1 MKQKLKFTYSLLILL
16 VICFSCT
23 EKNSKT
29 NSTSTEK
36 QLVKIDSLKP
46 EIKEIKI
53 ISKKNEKTENHT
65 KIIEKFGEQWD
76 FCTCV
81 LANDSINSAFEKTVT
96 DAETNKLMK
105 RWEHVEIKCKEFLTS
120 ENKTPE
126 QRIEHELKVKK
137 CLKNAAK

>member
-1 MKQKLKFTYSLLILL
+1 MKFTYSLLILL

-23 EKNSKT
+23 KKKSKT
-29 NSTSTEK
+29 HTTSSEK
-36 QLVKIDSLKP
+36 QLVKKDSVKP

-53 ISKKNEKTENHT
+53 ISKKNEKTENHN

-76 FCTCV
+76 FCKCV

-105 RWEHVEIKCKEFLTS
+105 RWEHVEVKCKEFLTS

>member
-1 MKQKLKFTYSLLILL
+1 MKFTYSLLILL

-23 EKNSKT
+23 EKKSKT
-29 NSTSTEK
+29 HTTSSEK
-36 QLVKIDSLKP
+36 QLVKKDSVKP

-53 ISKKNEKTENHT
+53 ISKKNEKTENHN

-76 FCTCV
+76 FCKCV

-105 RWEHVEIKCKEFLTS
+105 RWEHVEVKCKEFLTS

>member
-1 MKQKLKFTYSLLILL
+1 MKFTYSIFILL

-23 EKNSKT
+23 EKKSKT

-36 QLVKIDSLKP
+36 QLVKKDSVKP

-53 ISKKNEKTENHT
+53 ISKKNEKTDNHN

-76 FCTCV
+76 FCKCV

-105 RWEHVEIKCKEFLTS
+105 RWEHVEVKCKEFLTS

-137 CLKNAAK
+137 CLKNATK

>member
-1 MKQKLKFTYSLLILL
+1 MKFTYSLLILL

-23 EKNSKT
+23 EKKSKT
-29 NSTSTEK
+29 HTTSSEK
-36 QLVKIDSLKP
+36 QLVKKDSVKP

-53 ISKKNEKTENHT
+53 ISKKNEKTENHN

-76 FCTCV
+76 FCKCV

-96 DAETNKLMK
+96 DSETSRLMK
-105 RWEHVEIKCKEFLTS
+105 RWEHVEVKCKEFLTS
-120 ENKTPE
+120 KNKTPE

>member
-1 MKQKLKFTYSLLILL
+1 MKFTYSLLILL

-23 EKNSKT
+23 EKKSKT

-36 QLVKIDSLKP
+36 QLVKKDSVKP

-53 ISKKNEKTENHT
+53 ISKKNEKTENHN

-76 FCTCV
+76 FCKCV

-96 DAETNKLMK
+96 DAETNRLMK
-105 RWEHVEIKCKEFLTS
+105 RWEHVEVKCKEFLTS

>member
-1 MKQKLKFTYSLLILL
+1 MKFTYSLLILL

-23 EKNSKT
+23 EKKLKT
-29 NSTSTEK
+29 HTTSSEK
-36 QLVKIDSLKP
+36 QLVKKDSVKP

-53 ISKKNEKTENHT
+53 ISKKNEKTENHN

-76 FCTCV
+76 FCKCV

-96 DAETNKLMK
+96 DAETNRLMK
-105 RWEHVEIKCKEFLTS
+105 RWEHVEVKCKEFLTS

>member
-1 MKQKLKFTYSLLILL
+1 MKFTYSLLILL

-23 EKNSKT
+23 EKKSKT
-29 NSTSTEK
+29 HTTSSEK
-36 QLVKIDSLKP
+36 QLVKKDSVKP

-53 ISKKNEKTENHT
+53 ISKKNEKTENHN

-76 FCTCV
+76 FCKCV

-105 RWEHVEIKCKEFLTS
+105 RWEHVDVKCKEFLTS

>member
-1 MKQKLKFTYSLLILL
+1 MKFTYSLLILL

-23 EKNSKT
+23 EKKSKT

-36 QLVKIDSLKP
+36 QLVKKDSVKP
-46 EIKEIKI
+46 EIKEMKI
-53 ISKKNEKTENHT
+53 ISKKNEKTENHN

-76 FCTCV
+76 FCKCV

-105 RWEHVEIKCKEFLTS
+105 RWEHVEVKCKEFLTS

-137 CLKNAAK
+137 CLKNATK

>member
-1 MKQKLKFTYSLLILL
+1 MKFTYSIFILL

-23 EKNSKT
+23 EKKSKT
-29 NSTSTEK
+29 HTTSSEK
-36 QLVKIDSLKP
+36 QLVKKDSVKP

-53 ISKKNEKTENHT
+53 ISKKNEKTENHN

-76 FCTCV
+76 FCKCV

-96 DAETNKLMK
+96 DAETNRLMK
-105 RWEHVEIKCKEFLTS
+105 RWEHVEVKCKEFLTS

>member
-1 MKQKLKFTYSLLILL
+1 MKFTYSLLILL
-16 VICFSCT
+16 VICFSCN
-23 EKNSKT
+23 EKKSKT
-29 NSTSTEK
+29 HTTSSEK
-36 QLVKIDSLKP
+36 QLVKKDSVKP

-53 ISKKNEKTENHT
+53 ISKKNEKTENHN

-76 FCTCV
+76 FCKCV

-96 DAETNKLMK
+96 DAETNRLMK
-105 RWEHVEIKCKEFLTS
+105 RWEHVEVKCKEFLTS

>member
-1 MKQKLKFTYSLLILL
+1 MKFTYSLLILL

-23 EKNSKT
+23 EKKSKT

>member
-1 MKQKLKFTYSLLILL
+1 MKFTYSIFILL

-23 EKNSKT
+23 EKKSKT
-29 NSTSTEK
+29 HTTSSEK
-36 QLVKIDSLKP
+36 LLVKKDSVKP

-53 ISKKNEKTENHT
+53 ISKKNEKTENHN

-76 FCTCV
+76 FCKCV

-105 RWEHVEIKCKEFLTS
+105 RWEHVEVKCKEFLTS

>member
-1 MKQKLKFTYSLLILL
+1 MKFTYSIFILL
-16 VICFSCT
+16 VICFSCS
-23 EKNSKT
+23 EKKSKT

-36 QLVKIDSLKP
+36 QLVKKDSVKP

-53 ISKKNEKTENHT
+53 ISKKNEKTENHN

-76 FCTCV
+76 FCKCV

-105 RWEHVEIKCKEFLTS
+105 RWEHVEVKCKEFLTS

>member
-1 MKQKLKFTYSLLILL
+1 MKFTYPLLILL

-23 EKNSKT
+23 EKKSKT

-36 QLVKIDSLKP
+36 QLVKKDSVKP
-46 EIKEIKI
+46 EIIEIKI
-53 ISKKNEKTENHT
+53 ISKKNEKTENHN

-76 FCTCV
+76 FCKCV

-105 RWEHVEIKCKEFLTS
+105 RWEHVEVKCKEFLTS

-137 CLKNAAK
+137 CLKNATK

>member
-1 MKQKLKFTYSLLILL
+1 MKFTYSIFILL

-23 EKNSKT
+23 EKKSKT

-36 QLVKIDSLKP
+36 QLVKKDSVKP

-53 ISKKNEKTENHT
+53 ISKKNEKTENHN

-76 FCTCV
+76 FCKCV

-96 DAETNKLMK
+96 DAETNRLMK
-105 RWEHVEIKCKEFLTS
+105 RWEHVEVKCKEFLTS

>member
-1 MKQKLKFTYSLLILL
+1 MKFTYSIFILL

-23 EKNSKT
+23 EKKSKT

-36 QLVKIDSLKP
+36 QLVKKDSVKP

-53 ISKKNEKTENHT
+53 ISKKNEKTENHN

-76 FCTCV
+76 FCKCV

-96 DAETNKLMK
+96 DAKTNKLMK
-105 RWEHVEIKCKEFLTS
+105 RWEHVEVKCKEFLTS

>member
-1 MKQKLKFTYSLLILL
+1 MKFTYSLLILL
-16 VICFSCT
+16 IICFSCT
-23 EKNSKT
+23 EKKSKT
-29 NSTSTEK
+29 NTTSSEK
-36 QLVKIDSLKP
+36 QLVKKDSVKP

-53 ISKKNEKTENHT
+53 ISKKNEKTENHN

-76 FCTCV
+76 FCKCV

-105 RWEHVEIKCKEFLTS
+105 RWEHVEVKCKEFLTS

-137 CLKNAAK
+137 CLKNATK

>member
-1 MKQKLKFTYSLLILL
+1 MKFTYSLLILL

-23 EKNSKT
+23 EKKSKT
-29 NSTSTEK
+29 HTTSSEK
-36 QLVKIDSLKP
+36 QLVKKDSVKP

-53 ISKKNEKTENHT
+53 ISKKNEKTENHN

-76 FCTCV
+76 FCKCV

-96 DAETNKLMK
+96 DAETNRLMK
-105 RWEHVEIKCKEFLTS
+105 RWEHVEVKCKEFLTS

>member
-1 MKQKLKFTYSLLILL
+1 MKFTYSIFILL
-16 VICFSCT
+16 VICFSCS
-23 EKNSKT
+23 EKKSKT

-36 QLVKIDSLKP
+36 QLVKKDSVKP

-53 ISKKNEKTENHT
+53 ISKKNEKTENHN

-76 FCTCV
+76 FCKCV

-105 RWEHVEIKCKEFLTS
+105 RWEHVEVKCKEFLTS

-137 CLKNAAK
+137 CLKNATK

>member
-1 MKQKLKFTYSLLILL
+1 MKFTYSLLILL

-23 EKNSKT
+23 EKKSKT
-29 NSTSTEK
+29 HTTSSEK
-36 QLVKIDSLKP
+36 QLVKKDSVKP

-53 ISKKNEKTENHT
+53 ISKKNEKTENHN

-76 FCTCV
+76 FCKCV

-105 RWEHVEIKCKEFLTS
+105 RWEHVEVKCKEFLTS

-137 CLKNAAK
+137 CLKNATK

>member
-1 MKQKLKFTYSLLILL
+1 MKITYSLLILL
-16 VICFSCT
+16 IICFSCT
-23 EKNSKT
+23 EKKSKT
-29 NSTSTEK
+29 NITSPEK
-36 QLVKIDSLKP
+36 QLVKKDSVKP

-53 ISKKNEKTENHT
+53 ISKKNEKTENHN

-76 FCTCV
+76 FCKCV

-96 DAETNKLMK
+96 DSETSRLMK
-105 RWEHVEIKCKEFLTS
+105 RWEHVEVKCKEFLTS
-120 ENKTPE
+120 ENKTPQ

>member
-23 EKNSKT
+23 EKKSKT

-36 QLVKIDSLKP
+36 QLVKIDSVKP

-105 RWEHVEIKCKEFLTS
+105 RWEHVEVKCKEFLTS

>member
-1 MKQKLKFTYSLLILL
+1 MKFTYSIFILL

-23 EKNSKT
+23 EKKSKT

-36 QLVKIDSLKP
+36 QLVKKDSVKP

-53 ISKKNEKTENHT
+53 ISIKNEKTENHN

-76 FCTCV
+76 FCKCV

-105 RWEHVEIKCKEFLTS
+105 RWEHVEVKCKEFLTS

>member
-1 MKQKLKFTYSLLILL
+1 MKFTYSIFILL
-16 VICFSCT
+16 VICFSCS
-23 EKNSKT
+23 EKKSKT

-36 QLVKIDSLKP
+36 QLVKKDSVKP

-53 ISKKNEKTENHT
+53 ISKKNEKTENHN

-76 FCTCV
+76 FCKCV

-96 DAETNKLMK
+96 DAETNRLMK
-105 RWEHVEIKCKEFLTS
+105 RWEHVEVKCKEFLTS

>member
-1 MKQKLKFTYSLLILL
+1 MKFTYSLLILL

-23 EKNSKT
+23 EKKSKT
-29 NSTSTEK
+29 NSTSTDK
-36 QLVKIDSLKP
+36 QLLKKDSVKP

-53 ISKKNEKTENHT
+53 ISKKNEKTENLN

-76 FCTCV
+76 FCKCV
-81 LANDSINSAFEKTVT
+81 TANDSINSAFEKTLN
-96 DAETNKLMK
+96 DSETNKLMK
-105 RWEHVEIKCKEFLTS
+105 RWEYVELKCKEFLTS

-137 CLKNAAK
+137 CLKNASK

>member
-1 MKQKLKFTYSLLILL
+1 MKFTYPLLILL

-23 EKNSKT
+23 EKKSKT

-36 QLVKIDSLKP
+36 QLVKKDSVKP

-53 ISKKNEKTENHT
+53 ISKKNEKTENHN

-76 FCTCV
+76 FCKCV

-105 RWEHVEIKCKEFLTS
+105 RWEHVEVKCKEFLTS

-137 CLKNAAK
+137 CLKNATK

>member
-1 MKQKLKFTYSLLILL
+1 MKITYSLLILL
-16 VICFSCT
+16 IICFSCT
-23 EKNSKT
+23 EKKSKT
-29 NSTSTEK
+29 NTTSPEK
-36 QLVKIDSLKP
+36 QLVKKDSVKP

-53 ISKKNEKTENHT
+53 ISKKNEKTENHN

-76 FCTCV
+76 FCKCV

-96 DAETNKLMK
+96 DAETNRLMK
-105 RWEHVEIKCKEFLTS
+105 RWEHVEVKCKEFLTS

>member
-1 MKQKLKFTYSLLILL
+1 MKFTYSIFILL

-23 EKNSKT
+23 EKKSKT

-36 QLVKIDSLKP
+36 QLVKKDSVKP

-53 ISKKNEKTENHT
+53 ISKKNEKTENHN

-76 FCTCV
+76 FCKCV

-96 DAETNKLMK
+96 DAKTNKLMK
-105 RWEHVEIKCKEFLTS
+105 RWEHVEVKCKEFLTS
-120 ENKTPE
+120 ENKSPE

>member
-1 MKQKLKFTYSLLILL
+1 MKFTYPLLILL

-23 EKNSKT
+23 EKKSKT

-36 QLVKIDSLKP
+36 QLVIKDSVKP
-46 EIKEIKI
+46 EIKEMKI
-53 ISKKNEKTENHT
+53 ISKKNEKTENHN

-76 FCTCV
+76 FCKCV

-105 RWEHVEIKCKEFLTS
+105 RWEHVEVKCKEFLTS

-137 CLKNAAK
+137 CLKNATK

>member
-1 MKQKLKFTYSLLILL
+1 MKFTYSLLILL

-23 EKNSKT
+23 EKKSKT

-36 QLVKIDSLKP
+36 QLVKKDSVKP
-46 EIKEIKI
+46 EIIEIKI
-53 ISKKNEKTENHT
+53 ISKKNEKTENHN

-76 FCTCV
+76 FCKCV

-105 RWEHVEIKCKEFLTS
+105 RWEHVEVKCKEFLTS

-137 CLKNAAK
+137 CLKNATK

>member
-1 MKQKLKFTYSLLILL
+1 MKFTYSIFIFW

-23 EKNSKT
+23 EKKSKT

-36 QLVKIDSLKP
+36 QLVKKDSVKP

-53 ISKKNEKTENHT
+53 ISKKNEKTENHN

-76 FCTCV
+76 FCKCV

-96 DAETNKLMK
+96 DAETNRLMK
-105 RWEHVEIKCKEFLTS
+105 RWEHVEVKCKEFLTS

>member
-1 MKQKLKFTYSLLILL
+1 MKFNYSIFILL

-23 EKNSKT
+23 EKKSKT

-36 QLVKIDSLKP
+36 QLVKKDSVKP

-53 ISKKNEKTENHT
+53 ISKKNEKTENHN

-76 FCTCV
+76 FCKCV

-105 RWEHVEIKCKEFLTS
+105 RWEHVEVKCKELLTS

>member
-1 MKQKLKFTYSLLILL
+1 MKFTYSIFILL

-23 EKNSKT
+23 EKKSKT

-36 QLVKIDSLKP
+36 QLVKKDSVKP

-53 ISKKNEKTENHT
+53 ISKKNEKTDNHN

-76 FCTCV
+76 FCKCV

-96 DAETNKLMK
+96 DAATNKLMK
-105 RWEHVEIKCKEFLTS
+105 RWENVEVKCKEFLTS

-137 CLKNAAK
+137 CLKNATK

>member
-1 MKQKLKFTYSLLILL
+1 MKFTYSLLILL

-23 EKNSKT
+23 EKKSKT

-36 QLVKIDSLKP
+36 QLVKIDSVKP

-105 RWEHVEIKCKEFLTS
+105 RWGHVEIKCKEFLTS

>member
-1 MKQKLKFTYSLLILL
+1 MKITYSLLILL
-16 VICFSCT
+16 IICFSCT
-23 EKNSKT
+23 EKKSKT
-29 NSTSTEK
+29 NTTSSEK
-36 QLVKIDSLKP
+36 QLVKKDSVKP

-53 ISKKNEKTENHT
+53 ISKKNEKTENHN

-76 FCTCV
+76 FCKCV

-96 DAETNKLMK
+96 DAETNRLMK
-105 RWEHVEIKCKEFLTS
+105 RWEHVEVKCKEFLTS

>member
-1 MKQKLKFTYSLLILL
+1 MKFTYSIFILL

-23 EKNSKT
+23 EKKSKT

-36 QLVKIDSLKP
+36 QLVKKDSVKP

-53 ISKKNEKTENHT
+53 ISKKNEKTENHN

-76 FCTCV
+76 FCKCV

-96 DAETNKLMK
+96 DAETNRLMK
-105 RWEHVEIKCKEFLTS
+105 RWERVEVKCKEFLTS
-120 ENKTPE
+120 ENITPE